1 MLTEKQIEQNWLAF
15 MSIIEANSPDPDI
28 KNRWNTLYN
37 FYDDNANRIAT
48 IPASAKASYH
58 NAFPGGYID
67 HVLRVYKL
75 SLDFYYLWSKYKNL
89 DFTKEELIFVALN
102 HDLGKIGS
110 LEHEYYIPQDSKWH
124 YERGEYYKNNP
135 ELSFMKV
142 SDRSIFLLQQI
153 GVPFSEKE
161 YLGIKLHDGLYEESN
176 KSYYIAYSQDYKLK
190 SDLPY
195 VIHQADLTA
204 TRLESDENSLKIDFS
219 TEIKVDPTEKQDKVE
234 YQKDKTVKKSSKA
247 ISKFLNE

>member
-1 MLTEKQIEQNWLAF
+1 MLTEKQIEQNWNAF
-15 MSIIEANSPDPDI
+15 MSIIEFQSSHTIDN
-28 KNRWNTLYN
+28 KRWSILYK

-75 SLDFYYLWSKYKNL
+75 ALDFYFLWSKYKNL

-176 KSYYIAYSQDYKLK
+176 KSYYISYSHDYKLK
-190 SDLPY
+190 SELPY

-219 TEIKVDPTEKQDKVE
+219 ISENKNPDERQEKTEN
-234 YQKDKTVKKSSKA
+234 QKDKTVKKSSKA